1 MEVPPLRQGYK
12 KTIDLPY
19 SFKNTNEHEL
29 AH

>member
-1 MEVPPLRQGYK
+1 MEVHPLWQGYK
-12 KTIDLPY
+12 KTIDSQY